1 MHISVDTQS
10 RMIVVWMVP
19 LRVLL
24 KTILSSFF
32 FYFTLESLHFK
43 MDRTCVWKEKSDY
56 LIPYKRDIY
65 YS

>member
-32 FYFTLESLHFK
+32 SILFLNHCTSKWTERVYRK
-43 MDRTCVWKEKSDY
+43 KKSDY
-56 LIPYKRDIY
+56 LTPYERDIN